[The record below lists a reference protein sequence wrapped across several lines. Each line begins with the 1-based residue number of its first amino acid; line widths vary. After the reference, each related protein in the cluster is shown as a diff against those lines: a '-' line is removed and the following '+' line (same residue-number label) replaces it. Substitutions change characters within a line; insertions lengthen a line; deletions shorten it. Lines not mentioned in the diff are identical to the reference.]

1 MTVMHIKPPL
11 PTRTHSA
18 AKQLRVVCTDA
29 ERALWFQLRGGRLCG
44 LKFRRQHPLP
54 PYILDFYCPE
64 LRLVVEVDGSQHT
77 TDQDETRTRA
87 LEHRG
92 LTVLRFWD
100 NQVLKEMDSVLQ
112 AILDT
117 AQARTLTPTPL
128 PTGEGL

>member
-1 MTVMHIKPPL
+1 V
-11 PTRTHSA
+11 
-18 AKQLRVVCTDA
+18 
-29 ERALWFQLRGGRLCG
+29 
-44 LKFRRQHPLP
+44 
-54 PYILDFYCPE
+54 DFYCHE
-64 LRLVVEVDGSQHT
+64 LRLVVEVDGSQHA

-100 NQVLKEMDSVLQ
+100 NQVLREMDLVLQ

-117 AQARTLTPTPL
+117 AQTRTLTPTPL